1 MNPYEFDVNL
11 QPYIMLSRCAAAR
24 PLVPPP
30 MPSHDSTAR
39 PLPHGAEE
47 DDDDG
52 EHLFAQLVKL
62 SHPEQVD
69 RDDYFDEEDGWDIPG
84 LRSDIHVARCS
95 KSRV

>member
-1 MNPYEFDVNL
+1 
-11 QPYIMLSRCAAAR
+11 
-24 PLVPPP
+24 